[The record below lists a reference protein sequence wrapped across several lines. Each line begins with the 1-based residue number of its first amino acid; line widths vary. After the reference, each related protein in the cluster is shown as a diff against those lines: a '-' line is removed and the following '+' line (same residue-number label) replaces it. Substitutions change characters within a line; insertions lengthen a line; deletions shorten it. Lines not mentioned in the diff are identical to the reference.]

1 MLTEDLEEN
10 ERPIFRRRLAELAG
24 THQFPHYA
32 ALLVDE
38 LGYLWVR
45 QYRWRT
51 DNHWTGSGS
60 LMTSGPGDWWV
71 FEPDGR
77 WLGTVRMPEG
87 LDLSQVGEDFI
98 LGTHRDELGVER
110 VRLYGLT
117 RDIDNDASLSQ

>member
-1 MLTEDLEEN
+1 
-10 ERPIFRRRLAELAG
+10 
-24 THQFPHYA
+24 
-32 ALLVDE
+32 
-38 LGYLWVR
+38 
-45 QYRWRT
+45 
-51 DNHWTGSGS
+51 
-60 LMTSGPGDWWV
+60 MTSGPGDWWV

-98 LGTHRDELGVER
+98 LGTHRDDLGVER